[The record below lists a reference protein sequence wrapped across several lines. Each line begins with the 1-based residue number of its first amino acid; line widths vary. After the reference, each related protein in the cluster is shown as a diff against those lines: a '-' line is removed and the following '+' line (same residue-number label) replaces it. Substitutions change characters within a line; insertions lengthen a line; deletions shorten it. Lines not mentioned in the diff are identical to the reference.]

1 MKQLIISMLLAA
13 CTIVGVGA
21 QDMAELFVKMPD
33 EYTIGLEDAWRKDL
47 VNLYRAGKEA
57 KLQNMMQGASQLMKL
72 TPDYLK
78 IQTSGRSTVELRR
91 LPLVNHT
98 WIICM
103 VTTVSAPV
111 SDSRIHFFTTDW
123 KPLPDD
129 GLYSPVSVDDFLL
142 PDVDTTDVAFLDVMA
157 ALDMDLFVYRLNED
171 AQTLTVEYTTLYYLD
186 TAMRDKAKQ
195 FFKTEPKVFT
205 WAKGRFE

>member
-111 SDSRIHFFTTDW
+111 SDSRIHFFTTD
-123 KPLPDD
+123 
-129 GLYSPVSVDDFLL
+129 
-142 PDVDTTDVAFLDVMA
+142 
-157 ALDMDLFVYRLNED
+157 
-171 AQTLTVEYTTLYYLD
+171 
-186 TAMRDKAKQ
+186 
-195 FFKTEPKVFT
+195 
-205 WAKGRFE
+205 

>member
-111 SDSRIHFFTTDW
+111 SDSRIHFFAPYRQNGQPKDW
-123 KPLPDD
+123 EHTGQGNFRNTCASNFWDNISIP
-129 GLYSPVSVDDFLL
+129 S
-142 PDVDTTDVAFLDVMA
+142 
-157 ALDMDLFVYRLNED
+157 AL
-171 AQTLTVEYTTLYYLD
+171 
-186 TAMRDKAKQ
+186 
-195 FFKTEPKVFT
+195 
-205 WAKGRFE
+205 

>member
-1 MKQLIISMLLAA
+1 MKQLIISIFLALCA
-13 CTIVGVGA
+13 FNAGA
-21 QDMAELFVKMPD
+21 QDMAGLFVKMPD
-33 EYTIGLEDAWRKDL
+33 EYMIGLEGAWRKDL
-47 VNLYRAGKEA
+47 VDLYQAGKEA
-57 KLQNMMQGASQLMKL
+57 KLQNMMQGTSQLMKL
-72 TPDYLK
+72 TPDYLR

-98 WIICM
+98 YIICM

-171 AQTLTVEYTTLYYLD
+171 AQTLTAEYTTLYYLD

>member
-129 GLYSPVSVDDFLL
+129 NLYSPISVKDRRATSELQSPGHLVCRLL
-142 PDVDTTDVAFLDVMA
+142 LEKK
-157 ALDMDLFVYRLNED
+157 N
-171 AQTLTVEYTTLYYLD
+171 Q
-186 TAMRDKAKQ
+186 
-195 FFKTEPKVFT
+195 
-205 WAKGRFE
+205 

>member
-1 MKQLIISMLLAA
+1 MKQLIISIFLALCA
-13 CTIVGVGA
+13 FNAGA
-21 QDMAELFVKMPD
+21 QDMAGLFVKMPD
-33 EYTIGLEDAWRKDL
+33 EYMIGLEGAWRKDL
-47 VNLYRAGKEA
+47 VDLYQAGKEA
-57 KLQNMMQGASQLMKL
+57 KLQNMMQGTSQLMKL

-98 WIICM
+98 YIICM
-103 VTTVSAPV
+103 VTTVSAPA

-171 AQTLTVEYTTLYYLD
+171 AQTLTAEYTTLYYLD

>member
-1 MKQLIISMLLAA
+1 MKQLIISIFLALCA
-13 CTIVGVGA
+13 FNAGA

-33 EYTIGLEDAWRKDL
+33 EYMIGLEGAWRKDL

-157 ALDMDLFVYRLNED
+157 ALDMDLFVYRLNEEV
-171 AQTLTVEYTTLYYLD
+171 QTLTAEYMTLDYLD
-186 TAMRDKAKQ
+186 TAMREKAKQ

-205 WAKGRFE
+205 WTKGRFE